1 MKFFLSFSIRLLDCY
16 PFQKISRSYTGST
29 PPLLHY
35 IFFLTQY
42 LDVPEKLANIDYHSI
57 ETTKVFVYFV
67 GLDSMGGASR
77 IAR

>member
-1 MKFFLSFSIRLLDCY
+1 M
-16 PFQKISRSYTGST
+16 
-29 PPLLHY
+29 
-35 IFFLTQY
+35 
-42 LDVPEKLANIDYHSI
+42 KLANIDYHSI